1 MNWAPGSRVQIGGA
15 AVARFVLVGGP
26 VLLAVYLDPVRAS
39 LSWTAALYVAV
50 TTLLGASLWLLIG
63 GVVGADWRSPLAPLL
78 DRLARPTVGLL
89 GLFGVFLILAR
100 LLADPAS
107 PAGGFAEDW
116 FRWPLWAVRLGLV
129 LALWA
134 WVNKVVLQQRRPGR
148 LRVAMQAG
156 ALALLIVTFWIL
168 SFDCLLLFAGGWQS
182 TLFPFY
188 HLLGTLLTGIAMTG
202 MAAFSQGV
210 FPSSLVRRSI
220 VFLSPLWAYL
230 WFSLYMLIWYAGIPA
245 ESAYWLR
252 RSTAGWASL
261 LAVLPLAGWAIPFGV
276 FLWRRLCDRWEFA
289 YAAMAVLL
297 FGRWLDAYLALLPE
311 NLPNPWPLLPLD
323 LLPMVLILVRILGG
337 PAQHP
342 PQKAELLRRE

>member
-1 MNWAPGSRVQIGGA
+1 MSPAPESRVHARGA
-15 AVARFVLVGGP
+15 AIARFVVVGGP

-39 LSWTAALYVAV
+39 LSWTAGLYVAV
-50 TTLLGASLWLLIG
+50 TTLFGASLWLLIG
-63 GVVGADWRSPLAPLL
+63 GIVGADWRAPLAPLL
-78 DRLARPTVGLL
+78 DRLSRPTVELL
-89 GLFGVFLILAR
+89 GLFGVFLILDR
-100 LLADPAS
+100 LLADPGL
-107 PAGGFAEDW
+107 PAGGFAEEW
-116 FRWPLWAVRLGLV
+116 FRWPFWTVRLGLV
-129 LALWA
+129 LAVWE
-134 WVNKVVLQQRRPGR
+134 WVTGSVLRGRRPGKPNTA
-148 LRVAMQAG
+148 VQAG

-168 SFDCLLLFAGGWQS
+168 SFDSFLVFAGGWQS

-202 MAAFSQGV
+202 MAAFSQGI
-210 FPSSLVRRSI
+210 FPSLLVRRSI

-245 ESAYWLR
+245 ESVYWLR

-261 LAVLPLAGWAIPFGV
+261 LAVLPLAGWAIPFAV
-276 FLWRRLCDRWEFA
+276 FLWSRLRVRWEFA

-323 LLPMVLILVRILGG
+323 IFPMILILGRFLGG
-337 PAQHP
+337 QAMRPL
-342 PQKAELLRRE
+342 QKTELPRRG